1 VAKSA
6 PAELAILTGHMGFA
20 SVAGPPRP
28 LPRRGTPCSSVDRHQ
43 TRGSRVGAG
52 PSTLVINL
60 VAGMVEH
67 RPSGWIGAVLQ
78 GKWRIEAKIARGGVA
93 TVFRAT
99 HRRGQVAAIKI
110 MHPELAQN
118 ADVRSRFLR
127 EGYAAN
133 KVGHPGVV
141 RVLDDDVTSDGT
153 AYIVMELLEH
163 GEELEDMRERSGGFL
178 PVQDV
183 ARICDQVL
191 EVLAAAHEQGI
202 IHRDIKPENIFVLE
216 GGSVKVLDF
225 GIAHIKEAAAAS
237 GERTATGLLLGTPEY
252 MAPEQAL
259 GKRGQIDAHTDVY
272 AVGATM
278 FTLLSGEAV
287 HVQDTLSALLMATST
302 RQARTLA
309 STRVGKTIPREVIA
323 IVDKALALEKH
334 RRWRSASEMRDA
346 LRKAVPQEVPSRP
359 SLAPPATTPQSGAK
373 AETAPPPADAAPP
386 QKAISLKPPPM
397 QKLQRIPLPSAP
409 PPGPGT
415 TAPRALV
422 KIPAPSAVPGATS
435 RAGVKVPAPGVPAIP
450 PGAGVKMHA
459 PPAITP
465 GSGVKVPTSP
475 PPRASRPPPAPLAA
489 RPVAN
494 KPPASLAPSSEP
506 KSDPPP
512 PSSGRTSVV
521 GAPSPSH
528 SERTVVRPPR
538 AAPAADF
545 RAPIDGSLESAS
557 LPTPY
562 DANDPWTA
570 EFTDGDMEGPT
581 VSTTESPA
589 LRSLPPLPRS
599 VAQSAEATHA
609 LPAPPIARAASS
621 IAATPGPAFVAEDT
635 RRTVRL
641 DRPGT
646 DGAVDPR
653 QLTPFA
659 PFHFER
665 EGGGSILPPPP
676 RRAERDAISRTA
688 PVLSSVDAHMRE
700 AAGPMARGQA
710 GWLPHQVSPRLPPPE
725 ATKPQAIRLA
735 ELALAALVV
744 ITLSIGGCIL
754 LRHR

>member
-1 VAKSA
+1 
-6 PAELAILTGHMGFA
+6 
-20 SVAGPPRP
+20 
-28 LPRRGTPCSSVDRHQ
+28 
-43 TRGSRVGAG
+43 
-52 PSTLVINL
+52 
-60 VAGMVEH
+60 MVEH

-78 GKWRIEAKIARGGVA
+78 DKWRIEARIARGGVA

-163 GEELEDMRERSGGFL
+163 GEELEDMRERSGGIL
-178 PVQDV
+178 PVQEV

-191 EVLAAAHEQGI
+191 DVLAAAHEKGI

-237 GERTATGLLLGTPEY
+237 GEQTATGLLLGTPEY

-287 HVQDTLSALLMATST
+287 HVQETLSGLLMATST

-334 RRWRSASEMRDA
+334 RRWRSAREMRDA

-359 SLAPPATTPQSGAK
+359 SLAPPATTPRNGTK
-373 AETAPPPADAAPP
+373 ALTAPPPPDAAPP

-409 PPGPGT
+409 PPGTP
-415 TAPRALV
+415 APRAQV
-422 KIPAPSAVPGATS
+422 QIPAPSAVPGATS
-435 RAGVKVPAPGVPAIP
+435 RSGVKVPT
-450 PGAGVKMHA
+450 PGA
-459 PPAITP
+459 PALTP
-465 GSGVKVPTSP
+465 GSGVKVPAPP
-475 PPRASRPPPAPLAA
+475 PPRAARPPPPLERAPVAA
-489 RPVAN
+489 RTVAN
-494 KPPASLAPSSEP
+494 RPPASLARSSEP
-506 KSDPPP
+506 ATDPPP

-521 GAPSPSH
+521 DAPPASNT
-528 SERTVVRPPR
+528 ERTVVRPPR
-538 AAPAADF
+538 AARPAGF
-545 RAPIDGSLESAS
+545 RAPIDGSPDSAS
-557 LPTPY
+557 IATPY

-581 VSTTESPA
+581 VSTTETPA
-589 LRSLPPLPRS
+589 LRSLPPLPRP
-599 VAQSAEATHA
+599 VAQTAEATHA
-609 LPAPPIARAASS
+609 LPAPPLARAMSS
-621 IAATPGPAFVAEDT
+621 IIAAPGPAFTAEDA

-641 DRPGT
+641 DRPGG
-646 DGAVDPR
+646 DGAADPR
-653 QLTPFA
+653 QPAPFTPFQ
-659 PFHFER
+659 FER
-665 EGGGSILPPPP
+665 EGAGSIPPPPP
-676 RRAERDAISRTA
+676 RRAERDASSRTA
-688 PVLSSVDAHMRE
+688 PVLSSASAPMRE
-700 AAGPMARGQA
+700 AAGPMAMGQP
-710 GWLPHQVSPRLPPPE
+710 GWLPHQEPLRLPPPE
-725 ATKPQAIRLA
+725 TAKPQAIRLA